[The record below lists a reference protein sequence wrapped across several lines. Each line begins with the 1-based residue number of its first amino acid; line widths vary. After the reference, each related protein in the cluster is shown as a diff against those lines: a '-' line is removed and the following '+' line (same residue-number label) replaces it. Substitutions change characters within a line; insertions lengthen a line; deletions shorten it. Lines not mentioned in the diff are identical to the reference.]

1 MWSWIT
7 TELNHLSS
15 NYAIDILFL
24 SCVICLFYWRRLP
37 LEFKWLTAYLFFCLC
52 IEVGAHLMS
61 HQGNNLPLLHLYTLG
76 EFLLWSFFFK
86 TVLGKD
92 SWLNKYFVPFLMG
105 ITGLVVANS
114 VFLQPIWGFNSH
126 AKTLVQLVII
136 VYALVFAFHYAEFN
150 VRQSNA
156 YKILRF
162 INALILMYYCAT
174 LFIFMS
180 SGFWTANDL
189 ATNVLVRIN
198 KWLNILFLVLILFS
212 IWKVTRFLHN
222 SSSSQVSVS

>member
-1 MWSWIT
+1 
-7 TELNHLSS
+7 
-15 NYAIDILFL
+15 
-24 SCVICLFYWRRLP
+24 
-37 LEFKWLTAYLFFCLC
+37 
-52 IEVGAHLMS
+52 MS

-126 AKTLVQLVII
+126 AKTLVQLIII